1 MFKAIGDFLS
11 SDFGVGLTTGIRDV
25 VKTKQE
31 TLQKEVNDIAEMALR
46 FGLPKMQKLESER
59 RNLREQAKQLQRY
72 NFSTDQIGLILG
84 NKKGQAVLDHIES
97 LQSAGL
103 KYNVSDIAQLAPDV
117 KATGKTID
125 QFIMDVTG
133 KVNRGMGVTD
143 AVVDASTFPGLDR
156 SVMEQKRS
164 DVIKKLTGL
173 SLDEVKAY
181 ARDDLEYGET
191 PEGTINLF
199 DPLKAKAAEKAL
211 RDEPKDGDIP
221 ISSQRFA
228 QKAIYSAYGA
238 ETSVDPRG
246 YLVFDSDKNVID
258 AINGFAKWEQD
269 WLRNNKDV
277 NLKTSE
283 GRAKYQVDS
292 AAFAAKIREG
302 GGGTTNGGGGK
313 APDVPPSGSGD
324 TTSKQLTTD
333 QLEKL
338 REDYKNNK
346 TTAVRR
352 YLILTQ
358 TTDAKKAE
366 EVLSGSE

>member
-46 FGLPKMQKLESER
+46 FGLPKMKKLESER

-103 KYNVSDIAQLAPDV
+103 KYNVGDIARLAPDA
-117 KATGKTID
+117 KATGKTVD

-156 SVMEQKRS
+156 NAMMQERS
-164 DVIKKLTGL
+164 KIVKELTGV
-173 SLDEVKAY
+173 SLEEAGAY

-191 PEGTINLF
+191 PAGTINLF

-211 RDEPKDGDIP
+211 RDEPKTGDIP

-246 YLVFDSDKNVID
+246 DLVFDSDKNAID

-302 GGGTTNGGGGK
+302 GGGNTNGGGTNGGGGT
-313 APDVPPSGSGD
+313 APDVPDSAS
-324 TTSKQLTTD
+324 SKITQT
-333 QLEKL
+333 QLEGL
-338 REDYKNNK
+338 REDYKNNP
-346 TTAVRR
+346 TIAVRR